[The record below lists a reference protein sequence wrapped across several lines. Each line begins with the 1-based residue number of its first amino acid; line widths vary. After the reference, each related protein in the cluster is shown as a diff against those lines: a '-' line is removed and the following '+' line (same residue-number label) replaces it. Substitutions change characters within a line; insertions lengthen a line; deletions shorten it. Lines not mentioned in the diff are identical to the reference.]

1 GCIRNVCNELDAE
14 DRSRQNLALLSGS
27 GSKLLF
33 ITHSS
38 DSSLPVDR
46 LLNPCRCK
54 SVWECRCNRSA
65 GTSDQGS
72 LETLARVA
80 ASISINPPP
89 DSPEPPSVRKSCC
102 ASKHPPNTTKDTG
115 RIRGPDLPRLLLDP
129 EHTFSSRRD
138 APPLTTPTSI
148 PSIKSV
154 VLLAGT
160 GCSCGFECACPG
172 CVEHRVP
179 SSSTETQESPNLRS
193 CSDDCPHCVDRLGG
207 VALPEPDSLSQRPSI
222 IESFLNRM
230 PSLPQKNRS
239 AHIDPTNVTVFPAG
253 LFSVD
258 LGGPG
263 NGEQQEKARSAWG
276 LVDIPRLEYCGG
288 ACGCPDGRCGCG
300 NSCAGCCVEGDDP
313 SDPPG
318 GSNVLAE
325 PMSRANT

>member
-1 GCIRNVCNELDAE
+1 
-14 DRSRQNLALLSGS
+14 
-27 GSKLLF
+27 
-33 ITHSS
+33 

-80 ASISINPPP
+80 ASISVKPPP
-89 DSPEPPSVRKSCC
+89 NHPEPPSVRKSCC
-102 ASKHPPNTTKDTG
+102 ASKHQPDNVKDSG
-115 RIRGPDLPRLLLDP
+115 LIRGPDLPRLLIDP

-138 APPLTTPTSI
+138 APPLTTPASI

-154 VLLAGT
+154 ILLAGT

-179 SSSTETQESPNLRS
+179 SSSTETQEGPNLRS
-193 CSDDCPHCVDRLGG
+193 RSDDCPHCVDRLGG
-207 VALPEPDSLSQRPSI
+207 VALPEPDSPSQRPSI
-222 IESFLNRM
+222 IESFINRM
-230 PSLPQKNRS
+230 PSLPPPPKNRS

-253 LFSVD
+253 LFS
-258 LGGPG
+258 
-263 NGEQQEKARSAWG
+263 ARSAWG
-276 LVDIPRLEYCGG
+276 LVDIPRLECCGG
-288 ACGCPDGRCGCG
+288 ACGCPDGRCGG
-300 NSCAGCCVEGDDP
+300 GSSCAGCCVEGDDS
-313 SDPPG
+313 SDSPG
-318 GSNVLAE
+318 GSNALAAE

>member
-1 GCIRNVCNELDAE
+1 VKD
-14 DRSRQNLALLSGS
+14 SG
-27 GSKLLF
+27 L
-33 ITHSS
+33 
-38 DSSLPVDR
+38 
-46 LLNPCRCK
+46 
-54 SVWECRCNRSA
+54 
-65 GTSDQGS
+65 
-72 LETLARVA
+72 
-80 ASISINPPP
+80 
-89 DSPEPPSVRKSCC
+89 
-102 ASKHPPNTTKDTG
+102 
-115 RIRGPDLPRLLLDP
+115 IRGPDLPRLLLDP

-160 GCSCGFECACPG
+160 GCSCDFECACPG

-179 SSSTETQESPNLRS
+179 SSSTETQEGPNLRS

-207 VALPEPDSLSQRPSI
+207 VALPEPDSPSQRPSI

-230 PSLPQKNRS
+230 PSLPPPPKNRS

-276 LVDIPRLEYCGG
+276 LVDIPRLECCGG

-300 NSCAGCCVEGDDP
+300 SSCAGCCVEGDDP
-313 SDPPG
+313 SDSPG
-318 GSNVLAE
+318 GSDALAE
-325 PMSRANT
+325 PMSRTNT